1 MSVPY
6 ECLSW
11 KDETSKMLSWLQENP
26 EAPQILI
33 HLREDENHVSLRDAS
48 EILSI

>member
-11 KDETSKMLSWLQENP
+11 KDETSKENP

-33 HLREDENHVSLRDAS
+33 HLREDENHVSLRDTS